1 MKFSFVTILLFL
13 TELWYELVFFMISD
27 DVYFLIINIDDI
39 IQILYLSYFANFTQ
53 IKFGDLISTI
63 NSHNDNIVWINIF
76 QKARIYNLI
85 FLWCWP
91 RFLAQ
96 ESQIPIIWFFELI
109 FLCFLI
115 RIMKTQVYTLRCLS
129 VIILVWTT

>member
-13 TELWYELVFFMISD
+13 TELRYELVVLMISD

-39 IQILYLSYFANFTQ
+39 IQILYLPYFANFAQ

-76 QKARIYNLI
+76 
-85 FLWCWP
+85 
-91 RFLAQ
+91 
-96 ESQIPIIWFFELI
+96 
-109 FLCFLI
+109 
-115 RIMKTQVYTLRCLS
+115 
-129 VIILVWTT
+129 